1 MKEATVH
8 PLSAFDAELAGRF
21 QRAAHFQYAM
31 NWAAVK
37 RRAEELELSG
47 QRSKRKSR
55 RTLALA
61 AALAVIVGAA
71 SPAVGLDRVVLDFLS
86 ADRAPETV
94 QVDFGLFDRLDPA
107 RGPGTATSEARTV
120 HTFRLASGTY
130 ELTVA
135 PAATGFCWGISGF
148 GLTCENAHSR
158 PIDLLYRDIPEV
170 GRSEPVLIASAVRG
184 VDLTRITITFEDGDE
199 LDLPLVVVSD
209 PIGASFFLYEVP
221 ETRWNLGSRPAH
233 VTAYDSTGAKLGS
246 GALMYTSSR

>member
-21 QRAAHFQYAM
+21 QRAALFGYAM
-31 NWAAVK
+31 DWTAVE
-37 RRAEELELSG
+37 RRAGELDPAG
-47 QRSKRKSR
+47 HRSKRKR
-55 RTLALA
+55 HRAIALA
-61 AALAVIVGAA
+61 AVLALIVGAA

-94 QVDFGLFDRLDPA
+94 QVDFGALDRLDPS
-107 RGPGTATSEARTV
+107 RGPRIATSEARTV
-120 HTFRLASGTY
+120 HAFRLPSGTY

-148 GLTCENAHSR
+148 GLTCENPHSR
-158 PIDLLYRDIPEV
+158 PIDLFYRDIPEV
-170 GRSEPVLIASAVRG
+170 GRTEPVLIASAVRG

-199 LDLPLVVVSD
+199 LDLPLVVVSE
-209 PIGASFFLYEVP
+209 PIRASFFLYEVP
-221 ETRWNLGSRPAH
+221 EARWSLGSRPAH
-233 VTAYDSTGAKLGS
+233 VTAYDSTGATLGT